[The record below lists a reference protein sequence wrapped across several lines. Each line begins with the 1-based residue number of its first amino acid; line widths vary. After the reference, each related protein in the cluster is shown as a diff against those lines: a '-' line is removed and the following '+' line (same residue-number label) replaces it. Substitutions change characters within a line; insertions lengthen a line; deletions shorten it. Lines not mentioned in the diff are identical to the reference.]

1 MSCPGPP
8 KWGSQQQQ
16 NLLQLVT
23 EKSFSSKGS
32 IGSSVFRRA
41 RRSGA
46 RKPSHTAE
54 QGSHDCRTGHTQT
67 WHSPWWTLEWGFL
80 SLLPPQSQMP
90 PSSPSPEPGFAV
102 MPISSCCLTP
112 KSADVH
118 LPRADQSSAW
128 CCPFQVVGL
137 RGIVC
142 VYFSGLASN

>member
-16 NLLQLVT
+16 HLLQLAT

-32 IGSSVFRRA
+32 IGSSVFRRT
-41 RRSGA
+41 RRSGS

-54 QGSHDCRTGHTQT
+54 QGSHDCPTGHTQT
-67 WHSPWWTLEWGFL
+67 WHSPWWTLDPGFL

-90 PSSPSPEPGFAV
+90 PPSPSPETGFAM

-112 KSADVH
+112 KSAYEH
-118 LPRADQSSAW
+118 LQHADQSSALVPPLPGGRLDRL
-128 CCPFQVVGL
+128 CVCLFQCA
-137 RGIVC
+137 GI
-142 VYFSGLASN
+142 